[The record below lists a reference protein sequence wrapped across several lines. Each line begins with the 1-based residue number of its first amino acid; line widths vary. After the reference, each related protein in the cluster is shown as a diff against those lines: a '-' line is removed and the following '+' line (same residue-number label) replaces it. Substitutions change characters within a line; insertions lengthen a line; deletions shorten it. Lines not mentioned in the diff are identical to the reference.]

1 MCDKCDQIDKTVARF
16 YQLKERL
23 SDQRMN
29 DALDGVIAEFESQK
43 RALHPQGD
51 RSPARSDGELSHF

>member
-1 MCDKCDQIDKTVARF
+1 MCDKCDQIDKTVVRF

-29 DALDGVIAEFESQK
+29 DALDEVIAEYESQK
-43 RALHPQGD
+43 RGLHSQG
-51 RSPARSDGELSHF
+51 PLACAI